1 VQRTALALFGGIFAL
16 LFVGVALAVGVSS
29 EPAVPPG
36 DVAFVEGAPPW
47 LANITRAEYERE
59 IRHMATLFGLG
70 KDFGPSDPHY
80 ARIKIEAAGLLVS
93 AAWMNTEA
101 IRMGVPVTHE
111 QIVER
116 LAPEKKNLEEAGFTP
131 KEMAEHVRWQLSGDN
146 ILKKLEEEMPPPTE
160 AEVRFYYEEN
170 PSGESFA
177 EAKKKISALINERR
191 QAEFFNQVEMDWR
204 GEWQLKT
211 RCAPGFVAEECADF
225 PLFEHSLTA
234 PTACFEAD
242 PKEPAEAD
250 ECPASVTQPTPAQPG
265 SVRWW
270 HPEGDRRIQR
280 PVPPG
285 GGAMVG
291 EVAGG

>member
-1 VQRTALALFGGIFAL
+1 VQRIALALFGGFFVL
-16 LFVGVALAVGVSS
+16 LFIGVALAVGVNS

-36 DVAFVEGAPPW
+36 DVAYVEGAPPW
-47 LANITRAEYERE
+47 LADITRAEYERE
-59 IRHMATLFGLG
+59 MRHMATLFGLG
-70 KDFGPSDPHY
+70 KEFGPSDPHY
-80 ARIKIEAAGLLVS
+80 ARIKLEAAGLLVS
-93 AAWMNTEA
+93 AVWMNTEA
-101 IRMGVPVTHE
+101 IRMGVPVTHQ

-116 LAPEKKNLEEAGFTP
+116 LAPEKKNLEKAGFTP
-131 KEMAEHVRWQLSGDN
+131 KEMAEHVRWQL
-146 ILKKLEEEMPPPTE
+146 
-160 AEVRFYYEEN
+160 
-170 PSGESFA
+170 
-177 EAKKKISALINERR
+177 KKISALINERR

-211 RCAPGFVAEECADF
+211 RCVKGFVAEECANF

-242 PKEPAEAD
+242 PKEPAD

-291 EVAGG
+291 EVAG